1 MDANKLIKAAI
12 EMKGK
17 SPTGD
22 REQKDVARGLVEAL
36 QRARQKFLSEHPEA
50 AKRPF
55 VNDYKKVKKVKQER
69 EAKSLR
75 EKIRKDPMSNK
86 NHFSMAE
93 VEDAYFSNNENYLK
107 WRDFA
112 INV

>member
-22 REQKDVARGLVEAL
+22 TKQKDVAKGLTEAL
-36 QRARQKFLSEHPEA
+36 QRARHKFLSEHPEA

-55 VNDYKKVKKVKQER
+55 SNDVARSKQAK
-69 EAKSLR
+69 EAKSRR

-86 NHFSMAE
+86 NHFSMST
-93 VEDAYFSNNENYLK
+93 VEDAYFSNHAKYLD
-107 WRDFA
+107 WRDFH
-112 INV
+112 IG